1 VNAAAPTAQPKLLF
15 VVTEDWYFCSH
26 RLPLAR
32 AARDDGYEVLVATRI
47 DRHAEQIRGEGFRP
61 IPLRLRRRRSNPW
74 NEVASIIEL
83 VRLYRQERPDIV
95 HHVAMKPV
103 IYGSLAAL
111 LARVPFIVNAL
122 AGFGYIFTSTQ
133 VRARLLRRPVRAAL
147 RKLLTA
153 GEGRTI
159 VQNPDDAR
167 ALRELGIPDAR
178 IAVIPGSGV
187 DTQAF
192 QPAPEPEGPVVVCMV
207 ARMLWDKGVGELVAA
222 ARLLKRELPS
232 LRIWLVGPPDAENP
246 ASIPESQLTRWVDE
260 GILEWLGQ
268 QQDVAALWRRAHI
281 AVLPSYREG
290 LPKSLLEAAASGRPM
305 VAADVPG
312 CREIVVDNETGLLV
326 PARDSIALA
335 GALSRLAG
343 DAALR
348 QRMGAAARHRAVEY
362 FSEERIAS
370 ETLALY
376 RSLVPGPCAAL
387 AR

>member
-1 VNAAAPTAQPKLLF
+1 M
-15 VVTEDWYFCSH
+15 H
-26 RLPLAR
+26 
-32 AARDDGYEVLVATRI
+32 
-47 DRHAEQIRGEGFRP
+47 
-61 IPLRLRRRRSNPW
+61 LRRRRSNPW

-83 VRLYRQERPDIV
+83 ARLYRREKPDIV

-133 VRARLLRRPVRAAL
+133 VRARLLRWPVRAAL
-147 RKLLTA
+147 RKLLTV

-187 DTQAF
+187 DTEAF
-192 QPAPEPEGPVVVCMV
+192 EPAPEPEGPVVVCMV
-207 ARMLWDKGVGELVAA
+207 ARMLWDKGVGELAAA
-222 ARLLKRELPS
+222 ARLLKAELPS

-246 ASIPESQLTRWVDE
+246 ASIPESQLARWVDE

-268 QQDVAALWRRAHI
+268 QEDVAALWRQAHI

-290 LPKSLLEAAASGRPM
+290 LPKSLLEAADSGRPM

-326 PARDSIALA
+326 PARDPVALA
-335 GALSRLAG
+335 RALGRLAG

-362 FSEERIAS
+362 FSQERIAR

-376 RSLVPGPCAAL
+376 RSLVRGSCAAL